1 MRFVRVTIGKCFET
15 NQMHD
20 LVIKVVILK
29 SQLPST
35 PTI

>member
-20 LVIKVVILK
+20 FGNQSCDFEITVA
-29 SQLPST
+29 
-35 PTI
+35 